1 MITCLALSCFESVF
15 ILLDLPC
22 LLNIFSQ
29 SARHSSRTICVLIST
44 MHQYQTDF
52 FFRSSSKLAQDSGS
66 DNLFNTSLFC
76 FCLLRCL
83 GKEVSVNQQ
92 RLRGDGVKFKC
103 KVTYQH
109 KLSRLTCDFSL
120 KVLAAS
126 FAEMFAIKN
135 RIIFPSVFWDIWY
148 NSK

>member
-1 MITCLALSCFESVF
+1 M
-15 ILLDLPC
+15 
-22 LLNIFSQ
+22 
-29 SARHSSRTICVLIST
+29 
-44 MHQYQTDF
+44 
-52 FFRSSSKLAQDSGS
+52 FREGS
-66 DNLFNTSLFC
+66 FREPTATLW
-76 FCLLRCL
+76 RWR
-83 GKEVSVNQQ
+83 EVQVQ
-92 RLRGDGVKFKC
+92 GD
-103 KVTYQH
+103 QH